1 MAVPS
6 SVGLCRNVHRRD
18 IFEND
23 KWFHYPHSHRS
34 AGKSRPLPW
43 THWLLST
50 LPDTWDDIINTLFA
64 TELIPHTHTH
74 PSGSALY
81 GGVGDCY
88 VLFAISVYV
97 YQATPA
103 PRTPVGLVPAQ
114 EDFTI
119 RVLVG
124 CDRYLYGC
132 WFVYR
137 VDFRCHGCLAEL
149 RHPAGVVLG
158 SIQPCLLY
166 PRRVSLTGE
175 Y

>member
-23 KWFHYPHSHRS
+23 KRFHYPNFDRS

-43 THWLLST
+43 THCLLST

-74 PSGSALY
+74 PSGSALC

-88 VLFAISVYV
+88 VLCAISEYLH
-97 YQATPA
+97 QATPA
-103 PRTPVGLVPAQ
+103 PRTTVGLVPAQ
-114 EDFTI
+114 EDFTA

-124 CDRYLYGC
+124 RKRYLYGY

-137 VDFRCHGCLAEL
+137 VDFHYHGCLAEL

-158 SIQPCLLY
+158 SVQPCLQY
-166 PRRVSLTGE
+166 PRSGNLTGV